1 MIVYKDDFVDGL
13 LLNNDFCKHMKVKV
27 ILKHWNVYLLI
38 PAEKTFSN
46 LIFKLPFIFNLFK
59 KNA

>member
-27 ILKHWNVYLLI
+27 ILKH
-38 PAEKTFSN
+38 
-46 LIFKLPFIFNLFK
+46 
-59 KNA
+59 